1 MKGTI
6 DIHKNCPWKK
16 TDVYMD
22 ILEVIEPSIWKEKN
36 TVEVSQYAHD
46 LIQNNLNKAN

>member
-1 MKGTI
+1 
-6 DIHKNCPWKK
+6 
-16 TDVYMD
+16 MD
-22 ILEVIEPSIWKEKN
+22 IIEVIEPSVWKEKN